1 MRKLKIAVFTE
12 EKEYALD
19 LARGLCSQSSG
30 IEVLVAEYEAQAF
43 DYVGRAGVVIT
54 DKETGFASQTLIL
67 TGERAHEDL
76 IAGNVKKVY
85 KISPV
90 SEILQAAVSVC
101 FENTGEVFYP
111 EQEAQL
117 KVWEFFSPWGGSGT
131 TSIALTCAGLL
142 ASEPGEK
149 VLYINLGITDDYE
162 MYTDIC
168 FDKVCS
174 KRRFI
179 YAVETQSKI
188 MTDNCFAVDGYGVF
202 YFKPELEKNG
212 FLYETDRNRILDFLR
227 KSRKFTHLI
236 IDSGK
241 RCAAFSAGSD
251 LMFKISRE
259 KDVRRD
265 KKATDGE
272 IEIVNFSSTS
282 GLRDGKFYLPLDE
295 EGFSGKEGKL
305 NIRMESRFAAAVSQM
320 MRGCLK
326 RGGSD
331 LI

>member
-1 MRKLKIAVFTE
+1 MRKLKIAVFTK

-30 IEVLVAEYEAQAF
+30 IEVLVAEDEAQAF
-43 DYVGRAGVVIT
+43 DYVGQTGVVIT
-54 DKETGFASQTLIL
+54 DKDTGSAPQTLVL
-67 TGERAHEDL
+67 TGEKAREDL
-76 IAGNVKKVY
+76 IAGNIKKIY
-85 KISPV
+85 KISPI
-90 SEILQAAVSVC
+90 SEILQAAVAVC

-111 EQEAQL
+111 EQGSQL
-117 KVWEFFSPWGGSGT
+117 KVWEFFSPCGGSGT
-131 TSIALTCAGLL
+131 TSIALICAGLL

-162 MYTDIC
+162 TYTDIC

-202 YFKPELEKNG
+202 YFKPETEKNG
-212 FLYETDRNRILDFLR
+212 FLYETDKNKIINFL
-227 KSRKFTHLI
+227 KMSRKFTHVI

-241 RCAAFSAGSD
+241 RGANFSACSD
-251 LMFKISRE
+251 LMFKILSE
-259 KDVRRD
+259 KDARRD
-265 KKATDGE
+265 KEATGGE
-272 IEIVNFSSTS
+272 MEVVNFSSTS
-282 GLRDGKFYLPLDE
+282 GLLDGKFYLPFDK
-295 EGFSGKEGKL
+295 EGFSGKGGKL

-320 MRGCLK
+320 VRCCLK
-326 RGGSD
+326 KGDGD